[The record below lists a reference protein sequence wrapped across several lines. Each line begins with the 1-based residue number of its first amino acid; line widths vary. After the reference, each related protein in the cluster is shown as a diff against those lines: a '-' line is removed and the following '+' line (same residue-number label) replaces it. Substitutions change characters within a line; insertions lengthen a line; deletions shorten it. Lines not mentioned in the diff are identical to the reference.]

1 MFEIGLFC
9 RHYVELASLQALLY
23 VDSMNKKPGFDFI
36 DTILISDVEAFL
48 LPSQSLNDEG
58 KNYLELL
65 LFVLI
70 EGTEV
75 FAWLDFSL
83 N

>member
-9 RHYVELASLQALLY
+9 SHYVELTSLQALLY
-23 VDSMNKKPGFDFI
+23 VDSMNKKPSFDFI

-48 LPSQSLNDEG
+48 IPSQSLNDEG
-58 KNYLELL
+58 EGYLELL
-65 LFVLI
+65 LFILI